1 MVTLPRLRQLR
12 IERALSQRDLCER
25 SGVTQTTIVNA
36 EKGKETRV
44 STLRK
49 LADALGVDPR
59 ELIGTTDPHA

>member
-1 MVTLPRLRQLR
+1 MTLPRLRQLR

>member
-49 LADALGVDPR
+49 LAHALGVEPR
-59 ELIGTTDPHA
+59 ELIGTTDPHE